1 MKNVIYKCLFLL
13 STTLTIQAKIPL
25 NSNTM
30 LYLNMNSK
38 ATIGNIQLSNITSFE
53 ITQTVQELSSTA
65 KLVVPKAYGKIGQQ
79 PILELLKV
87 GDLIKIDLGYNGN
100 YNGEFEGF
108 VSEIESDAPLIINCD
123 DKMWPYKQNN
133 WVENYSKANLKQ
145 VLQELFSGLKIDCP
159 DVNLGKFQIDNASSY
174 KVIQDLQSDHGL
186 YSRIQGNTLKVGLA
200 YDFAD
205 TSQIHVYDIRKDV
218 KTNDLKYKRKE
229 DMQVRFKA
237 VANLPN
243 GKKKTVTVGSKHPNA
258 SERTLN
264 FAGDFS
270 EKELKEKAEAVLS
283 KAVFDGYTGSITG
296 YGTPLTKAG
305 DCLKIIDEQNPE
317 REGTYMIETV
327 EVTYNDNGF
336 SRKNTLSYKVY

>member
-1 MKNVIYKCLFLL
+1 MKKIILIRLGLL
-13 STTLTIQAKIPL
+13 ATTLIQARTTL
-25 NSNTM
+25 NTNDM
-30 LYLNMNSK
+30 LYLNMNSRT
-38 ATIGNIQLSNITSFE
+38 TIGNVQLNNMTSFE
-53 ITQTVQELSSTA
+53 VTQTVQELSSTA

-87 GDLIKIDLGYNGN
+87 GDPVKVELGYNGN
-100 YNGEFEGF
+100 YNVEFEGF
-108 VSEIESDAPLIINCD
+108 LSEIEADAPLILHLD

-133 WVENYSKANLKQ
+133 WVKNYPKANLKQ
-145 VLQELFSGLKIDCP
+145 VLQESFSGLTVDCP
-159 DVNLGKFQIDNASSY
+159 AVNLGKFQIDNASSY

-186 YSRIQGNTLKVGLA
+186 YSRINGNTLKVGLA

-205 TSQIHVYDIRKDV
+205 TSQVHVYDIRKEV

-237 VANLPN
+237 VANLSN
-243 GKKKTVTVGSKHPNA
+243 GKKKTVMVGSKHPNA

-296 YGTPLTKAG
+296 FGNPLTKAG

-327 EVTYNDNGF
+327 EINYSDNGF

>member
-1 MKNVIYKCLFLL
+1 MKKIILISLGLL
-13 STTLTIQAKIPL
+13 ATTLIQASTTL
-25 NSNTM
+25 NTNVM

-38 ATIGNIQLSNITSFE
+38 TTIGNVQLNNMTSFE
-53 ITQTVQELSSTA
+53 VTQTVQELSSTA
-65 KLVVPKAYGKIGQQ
+65 KLIVPKAYGKIGQQ

-87 GDLIKIDLGYNGN
+87 GDPVTVELGYNDN
-100 YNGEFEGF
+100 YNVEFEGF
-108 VSEIESDAPLIINCD
+108 LSEIEADAPLILHLD

-133 WVENYSKANLKQ
+133 WVKNYPKANLKQ
-145 VLQELFSGLKIDCP
+145 VLQELFSGLTIDCP
-159 DVNLGKFQIDNASSY
+159 DVNLGKFEIDNASSY
-174 KVIQDLQSDHGL
+174 QVIQDLQSDHGL
-186 YSRIQGNTLKVGLA
+186 YSRINGNTLKVGLA

-205 TSQIHVYDIRKDV
+205 TSKVHEYIIRKYV

-243 GKKKTVTVGSKHPNA
+243 GKKKTVTVGSKLPNA
-258 SERTLN
+258 SEKTLN

-270 EKELKEKAEAVLS
+270 EKELKEKAEAVLA

-296 YGTPLTKAG
+296 YGNPLTKAG
-305 DCLKIIDEQNPE
+305 DCLKIIDEQNSE

-327 EVTYNDNGF
+327 EVAYNDNGF
-336 SRKNTLSYKVY
+336 SRKNSLSYKVY